1 MIKDYAFHPKQQWM
15 ARVLDALRR
24 AQPALGWS
32 AVVLV
37 PVTGIAASVT
47 DAAQERSRELARA
60 TAGLAEVAPD
70 LTCSALPLQD
80 RDPPRG
86 PAAARLPA
94 GVGEQHLHRRTA
106 RTSEG
111 RSMARILV
119 VDDDP
124 DILGL
129 VGRLLRKRGH
139 LVITVGSPQEALHV
153 LDTKSAPDILVSDVS
168 MPGMTGMELVTQ
180 MRTRDSLRDLPVLF
194 LSARADSDDIET
206 GPTLG
211 ATYLTQPFIA
221 NALFTAIDK
230 VLTPVQEGTW

>member
-80 RDPPRG
+80 RDPPADQQQRG
-86 PAAARLPA
+86 F
-94 GVGEQHLHRRTA
+94 Q
-106 RTSEG
+106 
-111 RSMARILV
+111 
-119 VDDDP
+119 
-124 DILGL
+124 
-129 VGRLLRKRGH
+129 
-139 LVITVGSPQEALHV
+139 
-153 LDTKSAPDILVSDVS
+153 
-168 MPGMTGMELVTQ
+168 PG
-180 MRTRDSLRDLPVLF
+180 
-194 LSARADSDDIET
+194 SARAAPS
-206 GPTLG
+206 PSHR
-211 ATYLTQPFIA
+211 PH
-221 NALFTAIDK
+221 
-230 VLTPVQEGTW
+230 